1 LVSASVVALAACGHR
16 GGALHALPPGAGA
29 SNGGGTTGAARKPR
43 TINEAAYPNAVLADH
58 PVAFYRL
65 DDTGTTMA
73 DAGTNGLNGTY
84 GSAVT
89 HGAGSL
95 VPNTIDPGTGFNGG
109 AWSATK
115 IATVAQSSTLQP
127 ANVSIEAWVS
137 EKSINSAGFID
148 LVSYGSQSG
157 QGYTLQLTTSNTLS
171 LYLSTTG
178 GSSYVAATT
187 VLTPGSAY
195 HVVATYD
202 GANAKI
208 YINGTLEGT
217 STGGTAISYA
227 GIGTYGLSIG
237 AGQNTGRQV
246 FNGTLDDVSV
256 FNAALTST
264 QVSAHYAAGQ
274 VVPDDPYAQAV
285 MADTPVA
292 YYRLDDAGAA
302 MYDAT
307 NNRINGKYGSS
318 ITKRVSSLVANTSD
332 TAATF
337 PGGAWSANSIATVP
351 QNTLLQPTA
360 ITIEAW
366 LKETT
371 ANSGGYLDL
380 VSYGPQSGQGYSM
393 QISPSNTITV
403 FLKTTGTPS
412 SITLSG
418 ATVLTAGT
426 VYHVAATYD
435 GTYAKLY
442 VNNYLDASVST
453 TGNIDYSGI
462 STYGLALGAT
472 QSTSRPVFNGTLDE
486 VAIYDHALADARI
499 YAHYTTTSWSSNQ
512 GGPPHIQTWIYYDNA
527 HNYSVSLLYLLRH
540 VDWAESAGD
549 GTLANGFRAA
559 GGRHAAWYIDPGISY
574 YCNSPFGPTSQNT
587 PGSCALPSGPLGDS
601 TLSSDDTAWLHGS
614 QATTSSLPSCYAAP
628 VGARLHTWGST
639 CGDTSNYF
647 LWGEPLYPGS
657 SHVQTAF
664 ASATTAVT
672 NANTRDAFFM
682 DDSSPHYSTD
692 GYTFQFGATV
702 KEYDTLGSSAD
713 STYNRDVIALAC
725 KASRPV
731 FYNGGSWNA
740 LDTVNGP
747 TEKTDDSN
755 FLKSPCTLGQALEGA
770 FVSGGFRKSLNQHA
784 LGNTFIP
791 AADQALLV
799 QSLAKSPLILN
810 YNACA
815 YGSSGCTFD
824 PVGDRI
830 YGLAGIWLIY
840 DPRYTIAWNGVT
852 QDNDP
857 HMADGDGNWDSMVA
871 EYGIVPTQP
880 YQTATGVDITTLQIS
895 NGHTSSGNPA
905 GGPFRREF
913 AQCYQD
919 GASIGRCAVV
929 LNAESPDYTSGGVES
944 MPTLG
949 HTYSSAL
956 VLNDLPA
963 DNGGTAA
970 WTTTLPTTLQP
981 MTAVILKQ

>member
-1 LVSASVVALAACGHR
+1 MSASLVALASCGHR

-29 SNGGGTTGAARKPR
+29 ANGGGTAGTARKPR
-43 TINEAAYPNAVLADH
+43 TINEAAYPNAVLTDH

-127 ANVSIEAWVS
+127 TNVSIEAWVS
-137 EKSINSAGFID
+137 EKTVNSAGFID
-148 LVSYGSQSG
+148 LLSYGSQTG

-171 LYLSTTG
+171 LYLTTTG
-178 GSSYVAATT
+178 GSAYVAGTT

-237 AGQNTGRQV
+237 AGQNTSRQV

-274 VVPDDPYAQAV
+274 VAPDDPYAQSIIS
-285 MADTPVA
+285 DTPVA
-292 YYRLDDAGAA
+292 YYRLDDAGTT

-307 NNRINGKYGSS
+307 NNRINGKYGSA
-318 ITKRVSSLVANTSD
+318 ITKRVSSLVANTAD

-351 QNTLLQPTA
+351 QNTLLQPAA

-366 LKETT
+366 IKEAT
-371 ANSGGYLDL
+371 ANSGAYVDL

-472 QSTSRPVFNGTLDE
+472 QSTTRTVFNGTMDE
-486 VAIYDHALADARI
+486 VAIYDHALLDTRI
-499 YAHYTTTSWSSNQ
+499 YAHYTTTSWTSNQ
-512 GGPPHIQTWIYYDNA
+512 AGPPHILTWAYLDDSRNF
-527 HNYSVSLLYLLRH
+527 SVSMQYLLRH
-540 VDWAESAGD
+540 VDWVESAGD
-549 GTLANGFRAA
+549 GTLANTFRAS
-559 GGRHAAWYIDPGISY
+559 GGRHAAQYVDPAIGY

-587 PGSCALPSGPLGDS
+587 PGSCALPSGPLGDP

-614 QATTSSLPSCYAAP
+614 TATTSSSPSCYAAP
-628 VGARLHTWGST
+628 IGARLHYWDADT
-639 CGDTSNYF
+639 CGTSTQF
-647 LWGEPLYPGS
+647 LWGEPFYPGS

-664 ASATTAVT
+664 ASFTTSLLT
-672 NANTRDAFFM
+672 SNTRDAFFM
-682 DDSSPHYSTD
+682 DDSSPHYNTN
-692 GYTFQFGATV
+692 GLIYQFATTA

-713 STYNRDVIALAC
+713 STFNRDVIALAC
-725 KASRPV
+725 KAARPV
-731 FYNGGSWNA
+731 FF
-740 LDTVNGP
+740 NGP
-747 TEKTDDSN
+747 SWDPLDATNGPIQKTDDSN
-755 FLKSPCTLGQALEGA
+755 FLKSPCTLGVAIEGG
-770 FVSGGFRKSLNQHA
+770 FVSGFRKSLNQHA
-784 LGNTFIP
+784 EWNTFIP
-791 AADQALLV
+791 AADQALLAP
-799 QSLAKSPLILN
+799 SLGKSALVLN
-810 YNACA
+810 YIACS
-815 YGSSGCTFD
+815 YGSSGCTYD

-830 YGLAGIWLIY
+830 YGLAGIWLVY

-857 HMADGDGNWDSMVA
+857 HMSDGDGNWDSMVA

-880 YQTATGVDITTLQIS
+880 YQTATGVDIKTLQIT
-895 NGHTSSGNPA
+895 NGHSGGSGNPA
-905 GGPFRREF
+905 GGAFRREF

-929 LNAESPDYTSGGVES
+929 LNAESPDYTSGGVVT
-944 MPTLG
+944 MPTLS
-949 HTYSSAL
+949 HTYSSSL

-963 DNGGTAA
+963 DYGGTAT
-970 WTTTLPTTLQP
+970 WTGTVPTTLQP